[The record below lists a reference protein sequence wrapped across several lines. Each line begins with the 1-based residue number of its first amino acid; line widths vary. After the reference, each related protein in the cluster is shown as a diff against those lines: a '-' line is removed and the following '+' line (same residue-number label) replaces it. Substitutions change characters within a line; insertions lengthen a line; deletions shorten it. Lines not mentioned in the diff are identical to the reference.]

1 MLKEHFALWKMY
13 AANLQELKMVWPG
26 YYSEVGR
33 RNHFS
38 RQLKRSKEKE
48 KRKNKEEKKRK
59 GNGETER
66 RHERSRSQ
74 TSSCRQ
80 CTLAKAPDSVK

>member
-13 AANLQELKMVWPG
+13 AANLQGLKMVWPG

-38 RQLKRSKEKE
+38 RQLKRSKEKV
-48 KRKNKEEKKRK
+48 KRKEDTREEEVKPAAVDGVTQPKPP
-59 GNGETER
+59 
-66 RHERSRSQ
+66 
-74 TSSCRQ
+74 
-80 CTLAKAPDSVK
+80 TL